1 MRQWMSYDNKYVKRH
16 PVKKLPEL
24 RINEILNS
32 FGSAIDPLFE
42 MNIPNTWW
50 CDIEVAVSDEGF
62 PDPEDAFTPIN
73 TISLTKF
80 PRTIIWSRKNLSEE
94 DKQWIQD
101 KIENYS

>member
-1 MRQWMSYDNKYVKRH
+1 MRRWMSYDNKFVKRY

-32 FGSAIDPLFE
+32 FGHAVDPLFE

-80 PRTIIWSRKNLSEE
+80 PRTIIWSRKNLTEQE
-94 DKQWIQD
+94 
-101 KIENYS
+101 